1 MINDIISSFNAG
13 ELSPYM
19 EARTSIDKYRSGCK
33 KLENYLI
40 TPYGSANRRSGTEYL
55 GAAKSSSTRCR
66 LFGLNLSDSN
76 RIVMEIG
83 VGYIR
88 FWQNG
93 VLMTYPSS
101 QTWNGVTYT
110 TGAALEAVG
119 LTYASTNTVPVYAA
133 SSGSVGTPVPYQEA
147 DLRGINLIQINNIVY
162 LTHPSYPPMRV
173 SYWGVNS
180 YNPPFTVGEVPWKW
194 APMLDQNYTA
204 TTVTPSATSGNIT
217 VTSSAFTTFLTG
229 ASSHTGAYWEIDH
242 PNGTNYLSQS
252 LLTNTTSSTIQI
264 LGAWNLQTFGIWT
277 SNLALQYSTDNVNW
291 STLRTFYSNN
301 DYNAST
307 TGTTSILTYFRF
319 VTTSS
324 STTGASVAP
333 RAMLQAIDPVVKGLV
348 KITNVTTPA
357 TLVIA
362 TNSTTTVTT
371 TSTTNL
377 LVGMGVSGTNIPSGA
392 AISSIT
398 NSTTFVLTVAAT
410 GTGSGI
416 TASFAN
422 YASATVIGSLAS
434 TNSTPI
440 WREGAFSAVQGYP
453 NACTMHES
461 RLVFAGTSLLPATI
475 WGSYSNDF
483 QNFKQGAYDADSYLF
498 TLSAASGGLIQWLLP
513 KTLLI
518 IGTTQGEWSLGSA
531 DGTRPLTPTNV
542 VAKRHSNYGSAGGM
556 ASIVN
561 DTILYIQRMARKVRE
576 LIYDYSSETWVSA
589 DLTSL
594 AEHITRPTIVET
606 AFQRSPDAILW
617 MVRSDG
623 QLVSLTY
630 EREQQVCGSSRQIT
644 SGTVE
649 SVATIG
655 STTGEDE
662 VWLLV
667 NRTINGSTV
676 RYVERF
682 KTGMRLALDTADK
695 SSWWYVDAGKTFTS
709 ATATTTVTGL
719 SHLNG
724 QTVSVWGG
732 VTTNGTTTY
741 GVVNPVINTTVSGG
755 SITLQTPVNYA
766 LVGIPY
772 TSTLIPEM
780 LQRDLQDGTS
790 AGRRMRI
797 AKMNVK
803 VFNSVAGEYSTDG
816 INWFGLPSRHTT
828 DVMDASPPA
837 FFGFERVSLSSNW
850 KDGVDLYFRQSLP
863 IPLTIAAIV
872 ASWESAES
880 GQ

>member
-93 VLMTYPSS
+93 ALMTYPSS

-229 ASSHTGAYWEIDH
+229 ASGHTGAYWEIDH

-252 LLTNTTSSTIQI
+252 LLSNTTSTTIQI

-277 SNLALQYSTDNVNW
+277 ANLALQYSTDNVNW

-301 DYNAST
+301 DYNATT
-307 TGTTSILTYFRF
+307 TGTTTILTYFRF
-319 VTTSS
+319 VTTGS

-371 TSTTNL
+371 TSTSNL
-377 LVGMGVSGTNIPSGA
+377 LVGMGVSGTNISLGA
-392 AISSIT
+392 AIASIT
-398 NSTTFVLTVAAT
+398 NSTTFVLTVTAT

-461 RLVFAGTSLLPATI
+461 RLVFAGTSLLPSTI

-719 SHLNG
+719 AHLNG

-816 INWFGLPSRHTT
+816 TNWFGLPSRHTT
-828 DVMDASPPA
+828 DVMDTSPPA